1 MQTKTMSI
9 VEIVSSKTVGFL
21 VALAVTFWIVP
32 AIWGVT
38 VGAESAIYV
47 TGIYTGVAV
56 IRSYLGSLRDHIVSS
71 EAKNTIGPQCSR
83 YEASCCDVAALR

>member
-56 IRSYLGSLRDHIVSS
+56 IRSYLFRRMFNWIAERPYRVIRGKKYNWPPVF
-71 EAKNTIGPQCSR
+71 K
-83 YEASCCDVAALR
+83 V